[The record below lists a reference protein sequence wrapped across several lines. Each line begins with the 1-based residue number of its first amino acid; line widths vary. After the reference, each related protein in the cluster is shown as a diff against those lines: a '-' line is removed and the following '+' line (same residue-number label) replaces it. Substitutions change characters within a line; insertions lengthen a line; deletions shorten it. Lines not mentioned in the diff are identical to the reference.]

1 MRREGSSSRDVGTAV
16 LLVEGT
22 FFLMGCND
30 AVAPEVFV
38 LCRTTPAG
46 DHVTAGRQQR
56 TLTMNILKLALLGSL
71 RIAFFGFLKVALCA
85 YTLFL
90 SDTAFAGTAREGN
103 GQASDA
109 VSYGPPEGNSNA
121 NMARRDAMLPA
132 ARARP

>member
-1 MRREGSSSRDVGTAV
+1 
-16 LLVEGT
+16 
-22 FFLMGCND
+22 
-30 AVAPEVFV
+30 
-38 LCRTTPAG
+38 
-46 DHVTAGRQQR
+46 
-56 TLTMNILKLALLGSL
+56 MNILKLALLGSL

-121 NMARRDAMLPA
+121 NMARRNAMLPA
-132 ARARP
+132 ACARP

>member
-1 MRREGSSSRDVGTAV
+1 
-16 LLVEGT
+16 
-22 FFLMGCND
+22 
-30 AVAPEVFV
+30 
-38 LCRTTPAG
+38 
-46 DHVTAGRQQR
+46 
-56 TLTMNILKLALLGSL
+56 MNILKLALLGSL

-103 GQASDA
+103 GQAIASDA

-121 NMARRDAMLPA
+121 NMARRNAMLPA

>member
-1 MRREGSSSRDVGTAV
+1 
-16 LLVEGT
+16 
-22 FFLMGCND
+22 
-30 AVAPEVFV
+30 
-38 LCRTTPAG
+38 
-46 DHVTAGRQQR
+46 
-56 TLTMNILKLALLGSL
+56 MNILKLALLGSL

-103 GQASDA
+103 GQAGDA

-121 NMARRDAMLPA
+121 NMARRNAMLPA